1 MRKIISLGKRSSAT
15 ATIIAAAYGI
25 LQILFGL
32 HLIPHPGNLYWFL
45 IPSFLFAPVFLITM
59 ICFDLISPA
68 KSRRWTTIAW
78 VLGTVNCTMI
88 TLVYFSHLAHINP
101 SLCIWESGD
110 LRVPLFEHHTALDAV
125 EYTGYFLISAS
136 TFISAFAFRNLNAK
150 RLYRIL
156 LINGIPLPI
165 LIFSWFY
172 PGYYFLNFL
181 WVVTFPL
188 ATLRASQFFNM
199 EERKLGKQEKRMAH
213 PVEWVIH

>member
-110 LRVPLFEHHTALDAV
+110 SVSYTHLR
-125 EYTGYFLISAS
+125 
-136 TFISAFAFRNLNAK
+136 
-150 RLYRIL
+150 
-156 LINGIPLPI
+156 
-165 LIFSWFY
+165 
-172 PGYYFLNFL
+172 
-181 WVVTFPL
+181 
-188 ATLRASQFFNM
+188 
-199 EERKLGKQEKRMAH
+199 
-213 PVEWVIH
+213 